1 MSQLTV
7 RPVQG
12 TIQDGSLITV
22 QGSTPPTA
30 NGFSI
35 NLTSGPGDLG
45 TSDIALH
52 LNPRFNEN
60 SFPRNSFQNG
70 SWGAEDRS
78 GPGLPLQKGQPF
90 ECILLVQ
97 NDKFMISFNGQH
109 FGEFRHRVP
118 KERITHVVIKGDCQV
133 NNVMF
138 SGPGAAMGASTA
150 GGFGGPG
157 GGYGQPQP
165 AAGYA
170 QPGGYGQPGGAGGA
184 QSKPIPGGLAPGK
197 IIYINGTVAPNAQ
210 KFSVNLK
217 YQEQSPDIVL
227 HFNARFNEHASIKNS
242 CLNGSWGQEERA
254 AGQFPFAVGQAFAM
268 MILADPQGF
277 KIAVNG
283 NHYTEFPFRGNSLQQ
298 VQCVQVDGDVTG
310 LNINAP

>member
-1 MSQLTV
+1 MAQLTV

-12 TIQDGSLITV
+12 TVQDGTLITI
-22 QGSTPPTA
+22 QASTPGSA

-35 NLTSGPGDLG
+35 NLACGPGDLG

-52 LNPRFNEN
+52 INPRFSEN
-60 SFPRNSFQNG
+60 SMPRNSFQNG

-78 GPGLPLQKGQPF
+78 GAGLPIQKGQSF

-109 FGEFRHRVP
+109 FGEFKHRIP
-118 KERITHVVIKGDCQV
+118 KERITHVVIKGDVQV

-138 SGPGAAMGASTA
+138 TGPGAAMGASTA
-150 GGFGGPG
+150 GGYGGGAYGQPA

-165 AAGYA
+165 A
-170 QPGGYGQPGGAGGA
+170 GGYGQPGGA
-184 QSKPIPGGLAPGK
+184 QSRPIPGGLTPGR
-197 IIYINGTVAPNAQ
+197 IIYINGKVNPNAQ
-210 KFSVNLK
+210 KFTVNLK

-227 HFNARFNEHASIKNS
+227 HLNVRFNEHATVKNS
-242 CLNGSWGQEERA
+242 LLNGSWGAEERA
-254 AGQFPFAVGQAFAM
+254 AGQFPFQAGAPLAM

-277 KIAVNG
+277 KVAVNG
-283 NHYTEFPFRGNSLQQ
+283 AHYTEFPFRGTSLQA
-298 VQCVQVDGDVTG
+298 VQCVQVDGDLTE
-310 LNINAP
+310 LNVNAP